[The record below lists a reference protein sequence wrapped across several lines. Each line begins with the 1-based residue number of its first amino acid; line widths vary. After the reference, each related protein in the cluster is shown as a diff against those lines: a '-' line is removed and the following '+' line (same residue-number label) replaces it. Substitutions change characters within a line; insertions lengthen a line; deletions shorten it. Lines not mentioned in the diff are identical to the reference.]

1 MRRKWCC
8 TILAKDKLPVV
19 RSLSFAVHAIIAS
32 TMTTQTM
39 PQQSAT
45 AQRLAGFALSEVRAW
60 VAALTAPVL
69 YITLAA
75 LALWLLLLP
84 QLPLWYSFD
93 VGYEEGY
100 DSDLPMLAGFNT
112 AESDELGTYRWTTD
126 GATIRLPGLGRRPLQ
141 VELHFLPVVGA
152 FAEIS
157 PTTTEV
163 YAHGELLAV
172 LPTRLAGSRQQIL
185 VPARLVE
192 NGTLELTLGTETFT
206 PPGDPRQLGL
216 RLDRVVVSAG
226 SPGPALPAWQPFL
239 LWLLT
244 VGLSWATLL
253 RTRGELPAAR
263 LVARLLL
270 GLAALLIGL
279 AALFDPPRW
288 AFGGG
293 AALSA
298 VALSY
303 LLVLLLRAGL
313 PPLARRLEIALRPA
327 TLGWLLLIVVLAF
340 GLRIGGRFYPNSMH
354 GDIGFHANRF
364 NDMAYG
370 LIFILSTNRGV
381 DFPYPPGS
389 YLLLAPTILTGLP
402 IPAMLQIAAELA
414 DALGALLVYTITV
427 AALAGPGNANRQAQQ
442 VGVLAAAL
450 YAFSAAGFMTTWWSF
465 NTHIYTQ
472 FAAVLLV
479 AALMLFGRR
488 QLQNVP
494 ETPRR
499 SLLLPALIIGLL
511 LSIVFLGHFGFLIN
525 ISLFAALLVGLSWL
539 AAWRGAAWA
548 HRIRLP
554 LTLALAGA
562 TMLVSLFFY
571 TAYMDLFR
579 GQLQTAASGGL
590 PAVADRAPIS
600 RDRLWDTFWQVGMIT
615 HFGFFPLP
623 LALLTSYDLLRRP
636 AADGSNRLHPARL
649 LAVMMIGSFA
659 IGAVFAVLPFITLAT
674 NSPRWLMTSA
684 WAICIGAA
692 SAELR
697 LWRRGWAGR
706 LASLA
711 IAGYLVWN
719 SALIWFGPM
728 LFRIRPPEPF

>member
-1 MRRKWCC
+1 
-8 TILAKDKLPVV
+8 
-19 RSLSFAVHAIIAS
+19 
-32 TMTTQTM
+32 MTTQTM
-39 PQQSAT
+39 PRQSAP
-45 AQRLAGFALSEVRAW
+45 ARRLAGFALEEVRAW
-60 VAALTAPVL
+60 ATALTAPAL

-75 LALWLLLLP
+75 LALWLLLVP

-100 DSDLPMLAGFNT
+100 GSDLPMLAGFNT

-126 GATIRLPGLGRRPLQ
+126 GATIRLPGLGERPLQ

-152 FAEIS
+152 FVAAS
-157 PTTTEV
+157 PATTEV
-163 YAHGELLAV
+163 YANGELLAT
-172 LPTRLAGSRQQIL
+172 LPTRLEGSRQQIL

-192 NGTLELTLGTETFT
+192 NGALELTLGTETFT
-206 PPGDPRQLGL
+206 PPDDPRQLGL

-226 SPGPALPAWQPFL
+226 APGLTIPAWQPLL

-244 VGLSWATLL
+244 IGLGWATLL
-253 RTRGELPAAR
+253 RALGELPPAR
-263 LVARLLL
+263 LVARILL

-279 AALFDPPRW
+279 AALLDPARW
-288 AFGGG
+288 AFGAG
-293 AALSA
+293 AAMSA
-298 VALSY
+298 VAMSY
-303 LLVLLLRAGL
+303 LLVLLLRVGL
-313 PPLARRLEIALRPA
+313 PPLARRLDIPLRPA

-354 GDIGFHANRF
+354 GDIGFHTNRF

-381 DFPYPPGS
+381 DFPYPPGT
-389 YLLLAPTILTGLP
+389 YLLLAPTALTGLH
-402 IPAMLQIAAELA
+402 IPTMLQIAAELA
-414 DALGALLVYTITV
+414 DALGALLVYTIAV
-427 AALAGPGNANRQAQQ
+427 VALAGPGKRNRQAQQ

-450 YAFSAAGFMTTWWSF
+450 YTFSAAGFMTTWWSF
-465 NTHIYTQ
+465 DTHIYTQ

-479 AALMLFGRR
+479 AALMLFGRDL
-488 QLQNVP
+488 LQKP
-494 ETPRR
+494 AEADR
-499 SLLLPALIIGLL
+499 SMVLPALIIGLL

-525 ISLFAALLVGLSWL
+525 ISLFTALLVGLSWL

-548 HRIRLP
+548 RRSWLP

-562 TMLVSLFFY
+562 TALVSLFFY
-571 TAYMDLFR
+571 TAYIDLFLS
-579 GQLQTAASGGL
+579 QLQIAADGGL

-636 AADGSNRLHPARL
+636 SPDGSSSLHPARL
-649 LAVMMIGSFA
+649 LGVLMICSFA

-692 SAELR
+692 LAVVR
-697 LWRRGWAGR
+697 LWQRGPAGR
-706 LASLA
+706 LTSLA
-711 IAGYLVWN
+711 IAGYLIWN